1 MKKIASVLIGTVLM
15 SGCSMS
21 STWDNPIPKDEFLV
35 VAHRGA
41 STYEPENTLP
51 AFKLAENLDADYIEL
66 DIQLTKDGELVVM
79 HDKDVKRTTES
90 EGKIQQATVAELK
103 QLTADEKKGGEK
115 ADHTL
120 PEEAYKVPT
129 LKEVIE
135 AVGERVHFIIELK
148 NTKEYIGI
156 EAKLVEFMEEHAL
169 IGPDQNGMPKVIV
182 HSFNKRALKQIHK
195 LAPNIP
201 LLQLIS
207 FDEGEEAEVDEKE
220 VQDIQTY
227 AKGIGVTY
235 EALTPAFVNT
245 MHGKN
250 LAVFAYTVND
260 ETAAL
265 RLQAMGVNGI
275 HTDQPDLLKEEG

>member
-1 MKKIASVLIGTVLM
+1 M

-41 STYEPENTLP
+41 SSYEPENTLP

-90 EGKIQQATVAELK
+90 EGKIQQVTVAELK

-129 LKEVIE
+129 LKEVID
-135 AVGERVHFIIELK
+135 AVGEHVHFIIELK
-148 NTKEYIGI
+148 NAKEYIGL
-156 EAKLVEFMEEHAL
+156 EVKLVELLEEQQL
-169 IGPDQNGMPKVIV
+169 IGPDQNGLPKAIV
-182 HSFNKRALKQIHK
+182 HSFNKQSLKQVHK
-195 LAPNIP
+195 LNPDIP

-207 FDEGEEAEVDEKE
+207 FEEGEEAIIDEKE
-220 VQDIQTY
+220 LQDIQTY

-235 EALTPAFVNT
+235 DALTPAFVNT